1 MEKSSTDKV
10 FDIIDNMKLPPKI
23 IKDRSGYL
31 HLLFDRENRQV
42 SYFHTMEDILN
53 YLKK

>member
-1 MEKSSTDKV
+1 MEKSSIDKV
-10 FDIIDNMKLPPKI
+10 FDIINSMKLPPKI

-31 HLLFDRENRQV
+31 HLLFDEGKRQV
-42 SYFHTMEDILN
+42 SYFHTMEDVLN